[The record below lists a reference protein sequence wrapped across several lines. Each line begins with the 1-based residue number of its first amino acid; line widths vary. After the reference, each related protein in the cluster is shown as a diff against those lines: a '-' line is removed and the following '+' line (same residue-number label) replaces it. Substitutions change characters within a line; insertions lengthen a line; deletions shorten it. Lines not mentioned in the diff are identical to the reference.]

1 MLRIG
6 NVELPFSAYL
16 APMAGVSDLSFRML
30 NRSFGCPL
38 AYTEMISAHALA
50 YGNPRTL
57 RMLAS
62 DPADRPLGIQLVD
75 ADESFLV
82 RAVEKLEGYAF
93 DLLDFNAGCP
103 VRKVARRGEGAAL
116 LKNPTHLEGLLRAL
130 VRTSPVPVTVKIRLG
145 WDESSINAREVAL
158 RAEDA
163 GVVAIC
169 VHGRTKAQGYSG
181 PVDYDAIRVVKE
193 AVGIPVMA
201 SGDVFSAEVA
211 TAIRELTGCDGVAVA
226 RGALGNP
233 WIFRDFAAF
242 HGTAGGGGRPASAE
256 VAATMRRHFALSV
269 NQHGEVVGRINFRK
283 FVPNYTK
290 GLLNAKKVRD
300 WAFHAASAAEMLEI
314 IDEIA
319 TFSWAPGKEATR
331 SHTRIV
337 SP

>member
-6 NVELPFSAYL
+6 NIELPFSAYL

-30 NRSFGCPL
+30 NRSFGCLL

-62 DPADRPLGIQLVD
+62 DPSDRPLGVQLID

-82 RAVEKLEGYAF
+82 RAVEKLEGYGF

-103 VRKVARRGEGAAL
+103 VRKVVRRGEGAAL
-116 LKNPTHLEGLLRAL
+116 LRNPTYLEGLLRAL
-130 VRTSPVPVTVKIRLG
+130 VRTSSVPVTVKIRLG

-163 GVVAIC
+163 GVAAIC

-181 PVDYDAIRVVKE
+181 TVDYDAIREVKG
-193 AVGIPVMA
+193 AVGIPVIA
-201 SGDVFSAEVA
+201 SGDVFSADVA
-211 TAIRELTGCDGVAVA
+211 ATIQERTGCDGVAVA

-233 WIFRDFAAF
+233 WIFRDFLAFQGPAAR
-242 HGTAGGGGRPASAE
+242 GGRPASEE

-283 FVPNYTK
+283 FVPYYTK

-300 WAFHAASAAEMLEI
+300 WAFHATSAAEMLEI

-319 TFSWAPGKEATR
+319 TLSWATGKEGTR
-331 SHTRIV
+331 SPVRIV
-337 SP
+337 SL